1 MYNVLSGGHWPLSS
15 LLHSLDYQE
24 CMYPTP
30 HPHVCFDGAAAGGG
44 IWIPS
49 QRIHQTSKLPQS
61 ADSGLLLRHPR
72 LCSQSERV
80 DRYYN
85 CYLAADILRDRTWHL
100 ERVGFR
106 PLTAQVERTEP
117 RDWRT
122 ISYLHHG
129 FAMRR
134 TIGQTD
140 SNCFGELRSFSL
152 ALKLPFVILSEE
164 REIILLYWIVNW
176 SWAILGNILNILFSL
191 PSLSSVLTDSTTLV
205 SAQSLLSRVTSSE
218 KSSRKGFPV
227 RRTTSQ
233 RFFTCRWKVFW
244 AARPASWFW
253 KFLGLSGSWP
263 ERNWSSNWWMILES
277 SVPDSIHRLYKKIV
291 F

>member
-1 MYNVLSGGHWPLSS
+1 MFCQGAIGIALPSTSERKTAQSGCQGLAETSSSFLEASFGLLPSFWPLSLFS
-15 LLHSLDYQE
+15 PLLRPLDYHE
-24 CMYPTP
+24 RMYPTP
-30 HPHVCFDGAAAGGG
+30 HPHVCFDGAAAGEGV
-44 IWIPS
+44 WIPS
-49 QRIHQTSKLPQS
+49 RRTDQTSKLPQS
-61 ADSGLLLRHPR
+61 ADGGLLLRHPR

-152 ALKLPFVILSEE
+152 ALKLPFCDSFWREGDYSSLLDCELILSDP
-164 REIILLYWIVNW
+164 W
-176 SWAILGNILNILFSL
+176 
-191 PSLSSVLTDSTTLV
+191 
-205 SAQSLLSRVTSSE
+205 
-218 KSSRKGFPV
+218 
-227 RRTTSQ
+227 
-233 RFFTCRWKVFW
+233 
-244 AARPASWFW
+244 
-253 KFLGLSGSWP
+253 
-263 ERNWSSNWWMILES
+263 
-277 SVPDSIHRLYKKIV
+277 
-291 F
+291 